1 MLDIGCE
8 AQNTLG
14 AKSRDGRGI
23 NTSDRDNSMSRT
35 AYIKHNEDT
44 VLSNLRERGSY
55 NNNG

>member
-23 NTSDRDNSMSRT
+23 NTSGRGNSMSRT
-35 AYIKHNEDT
+35 AYIKHNEDS
-44 VLSNLRERGSY
+44 VLLSKREGIL
-55 NNNG
+55 